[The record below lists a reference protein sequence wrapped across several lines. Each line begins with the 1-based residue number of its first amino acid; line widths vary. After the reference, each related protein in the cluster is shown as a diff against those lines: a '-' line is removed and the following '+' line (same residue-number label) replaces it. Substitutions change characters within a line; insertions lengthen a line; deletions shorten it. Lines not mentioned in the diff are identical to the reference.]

1 MRKIYTLLM
10 TALVVGAAVFV
21 CGCTSLRGDDRNQTS
36 AEMPAGANLTVVEV
50 LNRDD
55 NFSTFVWALGASKL
69 EATLAGPGP
78 YTVFAPTDEAFDR
91 LPPGTLD
98 DLLKD
103 PKGNL
108 AEVLLYHMTPGAYTA
123 SDVASNKTIATL
135 QGNPLAVG
143 VTGGDVA
150 VNGARVVRAD
160 IPAKNGVIHA
170 IDTVLIPPEVTLQE
184 GNEMAMNVTPSG
196 TGDTTNTTK

>member
-10 TALVVGAAVFV
+10 AISVIGAAVLI
-21 CGCTSLRGDDRNQTS
+21 CGCTSLRGDDRNQTP
-36 AEMPAGANLTVVEV
+36 APAPAGANLTVVEV

-69 EATLAGPGP
+69 EGTLAGPGP

-123 SDVASNKTIATL
+123 SDIAANKTIATL
-135 QGNPLAVG
+135 QGNPLA
-143 VTGGDVA
+143 GGDAA
-150 VNGARVVRAD
+150 VNGARVIRAD
-160 IPAKNGVIHA
+160 IPAENGFVHA
-170 IDTVLIPPEVTLQE
+170 IDTVLIPPEVILQE
-184 GNEMAMNVTPSG
+184 ENETATNVTPSG
-196 TGDTTNTTK
+196 TGGTTNATE